1 MTKLHLITGA
11 SGPLGLELAR
21 TLLES
26 GNQCIFVVRDAN
38 KFKSLI
44 SYNPRLYDVWETN
57 LEDEKQIEGVCAKI
71 ESHNTN
77 LWSFI
82 HLAAVSPQDRF
93 DARLMQKVFLVNVFS
108 AWQLAS
114 ACIAKMAHTGGG
126 RIVFAGSIGHKF
138 GGKSDRAGYS
148 SSKFTLEYFPRQ
160 FRNCA
165 ADNVLVNTLRIGV
178 MKGGTQNS
186 SGVGEIEFQN
196 RVKLIPTGKEITNSE
211 AVRNILFLCSQ
222 NNKSIHNSVINCSGG
237 E

>member
-11 SGPLGLELAR
+11 SGPLGLELAK
-21 TLLES
+21 TFLEN
-26 GNQCIFVVRDAN
+26 GDRCIFVVRDSN
-38 KFKSLI
+38 KFKSLL
-44 SYNPRLYDVWETN
+44 SYKPGAYDVWETN
-57 LEDEKQIEGVCAKI
+57 LEDEQQIEGVCAKI
-71 ESHNTN
+71 ENHDKNF
-77 LWSFI
+77 WSFI
-82 HLAAVSPQDRF
+82 HLAAASPQDRF
-93 DARLMQKVFLVNVFS
+93 DSRLLQKVFLVNVFS

-114 ACIAKMAHTGGG
+114 ACIAKMARTGGG

-148 SSKFTLEYFPRQ
+148 GSKFTLEYFPCQ

-165 ADNVLVNTLRIGV
+165 AKNVLVNTLRIGV

-186 SGVGEIEFQN
+186 SDVGEIEFQN

>member
-21 TLLES
+21 TLLEN
-26 GNQCIFVVRDAN
+26 GDQCIFVVRDAS
-38 KFKSLI
+38 KFTSLI
-44 SYNPRLYDVWETN
+44 SYNSSSYDVWETN

-71 ESHNTN
+71 ESQTN
-77 LWSFI
+77 NFWSFI
-82 HLAAVSPQDRF
+82 HLAAVSPQDGF
-93 DARLMQKVFLVNVFS
+93 DARLLQKVFLVNVFS

-114 ACIAKMAHTGGG
+114 ACIANMARSGGG

-148 SSKFTLEYFPRQ
+148 GSKFTLEYFPRQ

-165 ADNVLVNTLRIGV
+165 ANNVLVNTLRIGV

-186 SGVGEIEFQN
+186 SDVSKIEFQN
-196 RVKLIPTGKEITNSE
+196 RVKLIPTSKEITHSE